1 MLKIIKLSFKLD
13 QKVVDL
19 SEDYKI
25 VK

>member
-1 MLKIIKLSFKLD
+1 MLKIIKLSFKLG